1 MTQQA
6 MMQLLAVIV
15 GGLIA
20 TAGGLYT
27 NVFIERERR
36 KRESKNLAL
45 AFKGEIT
52 ALLEH
57 IKDRRYQERFGE
69 VIAEIE
75 QTRQPFLMPFRV
87 RFRYDR
93 VYDSNVS
100 RIGSLKEPL
109 PELIPLFYTHLNAIL
124 EDLVSMGDETYARL
138 DIDTHLRVYRD
149 VLRVLGETVKVG
161 EKIVGHVDELYKKK

>member
-20 TAGGLYT
+20 TAGGLYA
-27 NVFIERERR
+27 NLFIERERR
-36 KRESKNLAL
+36 KREAANLAL
-45 AFKGEIT
+45 AFRGEIR

-57 IKDRRYQERFGE
+57 IKERRYAERFSE

-75 QTRQPFLMPFRV
+75 RTRQPFFMPFRI

-93 VYDSNVS
+93 VYDSNVG
-100 RIGSLKEPL
+100 RIGTLKEPL
-109 PELIPLFYTHLNAIL
+109 PEPIPLFYTHMNAIL
-124 EDLVSMGDETYARL
+124 EDLASMGDETYARL
-138 DIDTHLRVYRD
+138 ELDTLLRIHRD
-149 VLRVLGETVKVG
+149 VLRVLGEVTWTG
-161 EKIVGHVDELYKKK
+161 EEIIKHVDQLYGGR

>member
-20 TAGGLYT
+20 TAGGLYA
-27 NVFIERERR
+27 NLFIERERR
-36 KRESKNLAL
+36 KRESRNLAL

-57 IKDRRYQERFGE
+57 IKERQYAQRFGE

-100 RIGSLKEPL
+100 RIGTLNEPL
-109 PELIPLFYTHLNAIL
+109 PELIPLFYIHVNAIL
-124 EDLVSMGDETYARL
+124 EDLLSMGDETYAGLEL
-138 DIDTHLRVYRD
+138 DILVRIYKD
-149 VLRVLGETVKVG
+149 VQRVLGEAIKVG
-161 EKIVGHVDELYKKK
+161 EEILEHIDELYPKR

>member
-20 TAGGLYT
+20 TAGGLYA
-27 NVFIERERR
+27 NLFIERERR
-36 KRESKNLAL
+36 KREAINLAL

-57 IKDRRYQERFGE
+57 VKDRGYVERFSE
-69 VIAEIE
+69 VLAEIE
-75 QTRQPFLMPFRV
+75 RTRQPFLMPFRI

-93 VYDSNVS
+93 VYDSNVG
-100 RIGSLKEPL
+100 RIGILKEPL
-109 PELIPLFYTHLNAIL
+109 PELLPLFYMRLTSIM
-124 EDLVSMGDETYARL
+124 EDMSSMGDGTYARL
-138 DIDTHLRVYRD
+138 DVDTLLRVYRD
-149 VLRVLGETVKVG
+149 VLRVLGDTLRVG
-161 EKIVGHVDELYKKK
+161 DEIVAHVDEIYQKQ

>member
-36 KRESKNLAL
+36 KRESNNLAL

-57 IKDRRYQERFGE
+57 IKERRYQERFGE

-109 PELIPLFYTHLNAIL
+109 PELIPLFYIHVNAIL
-124 EDLVSMGDETYARL
+124 EDLLSMGDETYARL
-138 DIDTHLRVYRD
+138 DMDTLLRIYRD
-149 VLRVLGETVKVG
+149 LLHVLGETIKVG
-161 EKIVGHVDELYKKK
+161 EEILEHVDELYPKR